1 MTGPDLPDPC
11 RPTARPRAP
20 ESESSDDPQ
29 SRCSPTGP
37 SPADPVEEHGA
48 AQALARARA
57 AAQLKGLRPGRRGTG
72 ARDRP
77 APAKRDGASPAAG
90 SQARDPM
97 LIGDVFGRL
106 LSSRGWDS
114 DLAVGSI
121 MGRWPVIVGIEVAR
135 HCSPERFERGV
146 LTIRAESSAWAAQL
160 RTFSSTV
167 LELVE
172 REVGTGLV
180 LELRIIGPGGPSWRR
195 GPLRVRGPGPR
206 DTYG

>member
-1 MTGPDLPDPC
+1 MTRPAGGDPRRATGGTSAPSDGLPTSGSPPDEPPPDPM
-11 RPTARPRAP
+11 
-20 ESESSDDPQ
+20 
-29 SRCSPTGP
+29 
-37 SPADPVEEHGA
+37 EELGA

-57 AAQLKGLRPGRRGTG
+57 AAQAKGLRPGRGGLGSRGRQG
-72 ARDRP
+72 R
-77 APAKRDGASPAAG
+77 ASRGGTTAADDG

-97 LIGDVFGRL
+97 LVGDVLGRL
-106 LSSRGWDS
+106 LSHRGWES
-114 DLAVGSI
+114 DLAVGSV

-135 HCSPERFERGV
+135 HCAPERFERGV

-172 REVGTGLV
+172 REVGPGLV
-180 LELRIIGPGGPSWRR
+180 LELRIIGPGGPTWRR